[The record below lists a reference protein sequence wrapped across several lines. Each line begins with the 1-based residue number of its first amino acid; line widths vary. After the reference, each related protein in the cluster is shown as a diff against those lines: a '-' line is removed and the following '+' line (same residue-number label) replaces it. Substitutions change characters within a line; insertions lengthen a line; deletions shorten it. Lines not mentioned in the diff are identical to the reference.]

1 MILSEYE
8 AKRAELDQKMKE
20 IGEREAEHKMELSIK
35 YQAEC
40 KKIQSQI
47 GNLKKRQKE
56 ALKQYQN
63 DKMWFHRKYRD
74 EKHEITQKMHMLKM
88 EYLTVNGIKEGGMSF
103 VNASPKAVELVNQLC
118 DPGNLEEQ
126 IVVLEA
132 AEDQLQE
139 MAFEEEDGVKS
150 HILYDVAFQLKSL
163 KKSFVELKKELEYEE
178 RREEERNDR

>member
-40 KKIQSQI
+40 KKIQAQI
-47 GNLKKRQKE
+47 GQLKKRQKE

-74 EKHEITQKMHMLKM
+74 EKHEISQKMHMLRM
-88 EYLTVNGIKEGGMSF
+88 EYLTVNGIKEGGD
-103 VNASPKAVELVNQLC
+103 NE
-118 DPGNLEEQ
+118 
-126 IVVLEA
+126 
-132 AEDQLQE
+132 
-139 MAFEEEDGVKS
+139 
-150 HILYDVAFQLKSL
+150 
-163 KKSFVELKKELEYEE
+163 
-178 RREEERNDR
+178 

>member
-40 KKIQSQI
+40 KKIQAQI
-47 GNLKKRQKE
+47 GQLKKRQKE

-74 EKHEITQKMHMLKM
+74 EKHEISQKMHMLRM
-88 EYLTVNGIKEGGMSF
+88 EYLTVNGIKEGG
-103 VNASPKAVELVNQLC
+103 
-118 DPGNLEEQ
+118 EQ
-126 IVVLEA
+126 
-132 AEDQLQE
+132 
-139 MAFEEEDGVKS
+139 
-150 HILYDVAFQLKSL
+150 
-163 KKSFVELKKELEYEE
+163 
-178 RREEERNDR
+178 

>member
-8 AKRAELDQKMKE
+8 AKRAALEEKMKE

-47 GNLKKRQKE
+47 GQLKKRQKE

-74 EKHEITQKMHMLKM
+74 EKHEITQKMHMLRM
-88 EYLTVNGIKEGGMSF
+88 EYLTVNGIKEGGE
-103 VNASPKAVELVNQLC
+103 V
-118 DPGNLEEQ
+118 
-126 IVVLEA
+126 
-132 AEDQLQE
+132 
-139 MAFEEEDGVKS
+139 
-150 HILYDVAFQLKSL
+150 
-163 KKSFVELKKELEYEE
+163 
-178 RREEERNDR
+178 

>member
-47 GNLKKRQKE
+47 GQLKKRQKE

-74 EKHEITQKMHMLKM
+74 EKHEITQKMHMLRM
-88 EYLTVNGIKEGGMSF
+88 EYLTVNGIKEGG
-103 VNASPKAVELVNQLC
+103 
-118 DPGNLEEQ
+118 
-126 IVVLEA
+126 
-132 AEDQLQE
+132 
-139 MAFEEEDGVKS
+139 
-150 HILYDVAFQLKSL
+150 DV
-163 KKSFVELKKELEYEE
+163 
-178 RREEERNDR
+178 

>member
-47 GNLKKRQKE
+47 GQLKKKQKE

-74 EKHEITQKMHMLKM
+74 EKHEITQKMHMLRM
-88 EYLTVNGIKEGGMSF
+88 EYLTVNGIKEGG
-103 VNASPKAVELVNQLC
+103 
-118 DPGNLEEQ
+118 
-126 IVVLEA
+126 
-132 AEDQLQE
+132 
-139 MAFEEEDGVKS
+139 
-150 HILYDVAFQLKSL
+150 DV
-163 KKSFVELKKELEYEE
+163 
-178 RREEERNDR
+178 

>member
-40 KKIQSQI
+40 KKIQAQI
-47 GNLKKRQKE
+47 GQLKKRQKE

-74 EKHEITQKMHMLKM
+74 EKHEISQKMHMLRM
-88 EYLTVNGIKEGGMSF
+88 EYLTVNGIKEGGE
-103 VNASPKAVELVNQLC
+103 V
-118 DPGNLEEQ
+118 
-126 IVVLEA
+126 
-132 AEDQLQE
+132 
-139 MAFEEEDGVKS
+139 
-150 HILYDVAFQLKSL
+150 
-163 KKSFVELKKELEYEE
+163 
-178 RREEERNDR
+178 

>member
-40 KKIQSQI
+40 KKIQAQI
-47 GNLKKRQKE
+47 GQLKKRQKE

-74 EKHEITQKMHMLKM
+74 EKHEITQKMHMLRM
-88 EYLTVNGIKEGGMSF
+88 EYLTVNGIKEGG
-103 VNASPKAVELVNQLC
+103 
-118 DPGNLEEQ
+118 EQ
-126 IVVLEA
+126 
-132 AEDQLQE
+132 
-139 MAFEEEDGVKS
+139 
-150 HILYDVAFQLKSL
+150 
-163 KKSFVELKKELEYEE
+163 
-178 RREEERNDR
+178 

>member
-47 GNLKKRQKE
+47 GQLKKRQKE

-74 EKHEITQKMHMLKM
+74 EKHEISQKMHMLRM
-88 EYLTVNGIKEGGMSF
+88 EYLTVNGIKEGGD
-103 VNASPKAVELVNQLC
+103 NE
-118 DPGNLEEQ
+118 
-126 IVVLEA
+126 
-132 AEDQLQE
+132 
-139 MAFEEEDGVKS
+139 
-150 HILYDVAFQLKSL
+150 
-163 KKSFVELKKELEYEE
+163 
-178 RREEERNDR
+178 

>member
-40 KKIQSQI
+40 KKIQAQI
-47 GNLKKRQKE
+47 GQLKKRQKE

-74 EKHEITQKMHMLKM
+74 EKHDISQKMHMLRM
-88 EYLTVNGIKEGGMSF
+88 EYLTVNGIKEGGD
-103 VNASPKAVELVNQLC
+103 NE
-118 DPGNLEEQ
+118 
-126 IVVLEA
+126 
-132 AEDQLQE
+132 
-139 MAFEEEDGVKS
+139 
-150 HILYDVAFQLKSL
+150 
-163 KKSFVELKKELEYEE
+163 
-178 RREEERNDR
+178 

>member
-40 KKIQSQI
+40 KKIQAQI
-47 GNLKKRQKE
+47 GQLKKRQKE

-74 EKHEITQKMHMLKM
+74 EKHDISQKTHMLRM
-88 EYLTVNGIKEGGMSF
+88 EYLTVNGIKEGGD
-103 VNASPKAVELVNQLC
+103 NE
-118 DPGNLEEQ
+118 
-126 IVVLEA
+126 
-132 AEDQLQE
+132 
-139 MAFEEEDGVKS
+139 
-150 HILYDVAFQLKSL
+150 
-163 KKSFVELKKELEYEE
+163 
-178 RREEERNDR
+178 

>member
-1 MILSEYE
+1 MVLSEYQ
-8 AKRAELDQKMKE
+8 AKREELDQKMKE

-88 EYLTVNGIKEGGMSF
+88 EYLTVNGIKEGGE
-103 VNASPKAVELVNQLC
+103 V
-118 DPGNLEEQ
+118 
-126 IVVLEA
+126 
-132 AEDQLQE
+132 
-139 MAFEEEDGVKS
+139 
-150 HILYDVAFQLKSL
+150 
-163 KKSFVELKKELEYEE
+163 
-178 RREEERNDR
+178 

>member
-88 EYLTVNGIKEGGMSF
+88 EYLTVNGIKEGGE
-103 VNASPKAVELVNQLC
+103 V
-118 DPGNLEEQ
+118 
-126 IVVLEA
+126 
-132 AEDQLQE
+132 
-139 MAFEEEDGVKS
+139 
-150 HILYDVAFQLKSL
+150 
-163 KKSFVELKKELEYEE
+163 
-178 RREEERNDR
+178 

>member
-40 KKIQSQI
+40 KKIQAQI
-47 GNLKKRQKE
+47 GQLKKRQKE

-74 EKHEITQKMHMLKM
+74 EKHEITQKMHMLRM
-88 EYLTVNGIKEGGMSF
+88 EYLTVNGIKEGGE
-103 VNASPKAVELVNQLC
+103 V
-118 DPGNLEEQ
+118 
-126 IVVLEA
+126 
-132 AEDQLQE
+132 
-139 MAFEEEDGVKS
+139 
-150 HILYDVAFQLKSL
+150 
-163 KKSFVELKKELEYEE
+163 
-178 RREEERNDR
+178 